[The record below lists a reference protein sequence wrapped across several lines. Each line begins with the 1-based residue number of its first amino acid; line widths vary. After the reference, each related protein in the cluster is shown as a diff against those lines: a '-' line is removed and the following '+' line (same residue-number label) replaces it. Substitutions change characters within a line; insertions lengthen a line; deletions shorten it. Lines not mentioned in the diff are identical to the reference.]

1 MSPAAV
7 LMASPVASHTLSAGM
22 NQQPQRHEGAKKNHL
37 ANKEIYDAQK
47 IQKKPVFMK
56 VHSIIKLLNSKV

>member
-1 MSPAAV
+1 MRLYVLNSKLFFIVFMSPAAV

-37 ANKEIYDAQK
+37 ANKER
-47 IQKKPVFMK
+47 
-56 VHSIIKLLNSKV
+56 L